1 MSTEFGSILQRAIE
15 NKSNDI
21 NSFTWRF
28 QNGKNVKLNL
38 IIFIVILSDF

>member
-28 QNGKNVKLNL
+28 QNGKDVKLTDCTREEL
-38 IIFIVILSDF
+38 KKF